1 MRDPTKTV
9 AVVGR
14 DNDKRL
20 LELTESLEL
29 CDGGTDGVI
38 QLKEITEGTV
48 VVQNVH
54 LLVNGGGLG
63 HEEEALV
70 ATTGVEDVDSL
81 ESHLLQAREV
91 GGGCLDAGGI
101 VVEVLEVAAEDVT
114 VDPDREVRHAEDAES
129 LGAVGSREESRLVQ
143 ADAVALLGEFLVVIL
158 AKIRAGARDEL
169 FGTTAKVSIGAVHLG
184 PGCVSEAV
192 EGLLDE
198 RAVGIT
204 RPSVGGQGDGGSI
217 SDEGSRD
224 SAPGRSLHLVRQ
236 EGSFAASISVTRRL
250 HVPKCA

>member
-14 DNDKRL
+14 NNDKRL

-29 CDGGTDGVI
+29 GDGGTDGVI
-38 QLKEITEGTV
+38 KLEEIAKGTV

-54 LLVNGGGLG
+54 LLVDGGGLG

-70 ATTGVEDVDSL
+70 ATTGVEDIDGL
-81 ESHLLQAREV
+81 ESHLLQAWEV
-91 GGGCLDAGGI
+91 GGGRLDTGGV
-101 VVEVLEVAAEDVT
+101 VVEVLEVVAEDVT
-114 VDPDREVRHAEDAES
+114 VDPDGEVRRAEDAEG
-129 LGAVGSREESRLVQ
+129 LGAVGGRKESRLVQ

-158 AKIRAGARDEL
+158 AEIRTGARDEL
-169 FGTTAKVSIGAVHLG
+169 LGTTAKVGIGAVHLG
-184 PGCVSEAV
+184 PGRVSEAV

-198 RAVGIT
+198 RTVGIT
-204 RPSVGGQGDGGSI
+204 RPGVGGQGDGGGV
-217 SDEGSRD
+217 SDEGSGD
-224 SAPGRSLHLVRQ
+224 GAPGRSLHLVRL
-236 EGSFAASISVTRRL
+236 ECSFAAPVPAARRL